1 MLSLQLKSGE
11 YLTIGDDI
19 AVQIFKQSGSVF
31 RVEVKAPR
39 EVPILR
45 GAVREKGGAD
55 RPDGLLTRQPVPAEA
70 QRTER
75 GGVCQ
80 AAGVPGRSLG
90 EAGRGAGGHGG
101 RPGPPGRRRRPGGSG
116 GGASGAPLT
125 PGDRALPERN
135 GDHFLG
141 FNRRRA
147 PDEIDTAPSGPAS
160 LAR

>member
-55 RPDGLLTRQPVPAEA
+55 RPGGGTAHRTRRSLPSGGSSGPPSG
-70 QRTER
+70 R
-75 GGVCQ
+75 GG
-80 AAGVPGRSLG
+80 PGSWRPWRPSWTAWTPP
-90 EAGRGAGGHGG
+90 ETRRQWGRGFGSSAHVW
-101 RPGPPGRRRRPGGSG
+101 RPC
-116 GGASGAPLT
+116 AP
-125 PGDRALPERN
+125 
-135 GDHFLG
+135 
-141 FNRRRA
+141 
-147 PDEIDTAPSGPAS
+147 
-160 LAR
+160 